1 MARTVRV
8 AAFQALTRREGAPGD
23 YAAQNLADALDA
35 VREAARRGAQV
46 LCFPECHP
54 LRFAGI
60 GPDAA
65 LAHMQQAARDSRIHL
80 ICGGLAPAPYGLASA
95 SGGPTSANGGRWFN
109 NLYLIGPDGAL
120 LHTYSRS
127 QPAADDIDRVLFGGL
142 VQPGAAPRV
151 VETELGKVGML
162 ICSEIFSPELPRLL
176 ALQGCELLFAPVG
189 GMVYELEDAWRV
201 MLRARAIENHLHVI
215 TCQNLITPP
224 GNGPERGIASIVTPE
239 GVAAARTDAGLLLAT
254 LDLDRLAWLRS
265 HEETLELPKPWG
277 TIPGLL
283 AWRRPSLYGPL
294 AVEPDQGTKEG

>member
-1 MARTVRV
+1 MTRTVRV

-60 GPDAA
+60 DPDAA
-65 LAHMQQAARDSRIHL
+65 LARMQQAARDSRIHL
-80 ICGGLAPAPYGLASA
+80 ICGGLAPAS
-95 SGGPTSANGGRWFN
+95 GGRWFN
-109 NLYLIGPDGAL
+109 NLYLVGPDGAL

-142 VQPGAAPRV
+142 VQPGEAPRV
-151 VETELGKVGML
+151 VETEFGRVGML
-162 ICSEIFSPELPRLL
+162 VCSEIFSPELPRLL

-239 GVAAARTDAGLLLAT
+239 GVAAARTDPGLVIAT

-294 AVEPDQGTKEG
+294 AAGTGQGMKED

>member
-1 MARTVRV
+1 MARSVRV
-8 AAFQALTRREGAPGD
+8 AAFQALTRREGWPGD
-23 YAAQNLADALDA
+23 FAAQNLADALAA
-35 VREAARRGAQV
+35 VRDAASRGAQI

-60 GPDAA
+60 DPGDA
-65 LAHMQQAARDSRIHL
+65 LARMQEAARGSRIHL
-80 ICGGLAPAPYGLASA
+80 ICGGLAPAD
-95 SGGPTSANGGRWFN
+95 GGPGGAGGGRWFN

-142 VQPGAAPRV
+142 VQPGEAPRV
-151 VETELGKVGML
+151 VETGLGRIGML
-162 ICSEIFSPELPRLL
+162 VCSEIFSPELPRLL

-239 GVAAARTDAGLLLAT
+239 GVAAARTDPGLVVAT

-283 AWRRPSLYGPL
+283 AWRRPALYGPL
-294 AVEPDQGTKEG
+294 VRGPGQGMEED